1 MWGAG
6 DIMGDAVL
14 QGRGKPVA
22 SITTHHVLTSRLQA
36 GTQPCPTIICFA
48 DQSPGCSRGQGE
60 LRQGANGGP
69 QALHGGSPK
78 PAPGSVKVCDEPD
91 SACTANAC

>member
-6 DIMGDAVL
+6 DFVGDAVL

-22 SITTHHVLTSRLQA
+22 SITTQHVLTSRLQGLTA
-36 GTQPCPTIICFA
+36 LPTICFA
-48 DQSPGCSRGQGE
+48 DQSPGRSGGRGE
-60 LRQGANGGP
+60 LRQGADGGP

-78 PAPGSVKVCDEPD
+78 PAPGSVKVCDEPG